1 MSFIPNRSGLRPTGL
16 QSAELPSLFTSVIVS
31 GMETTVKYLSD
42 TKVNLTIT
50 VGALEL
56 GEAEQVAL
64 TKLSK
69 TTKVPGFRA
78 GKVPASVAAKH
89 VNPQALQEQTL
100 DDALSRAVAEAFLK
114 EKLQPLD
121 RPSVE
126 VKKFVP
132 GETLEF
138 TAEVEVLPKVE
149 LGEYKNLTTKK
160 EKATVTAQEIDE
172 TIDRMRTG
180 MAEKKEVTRAAKDG
194 DEVVI
199 DFVGKKDDVAF
210 DGGTATDYTLKL
222 GANQFI
228 PGFEEGIIGH
238 KADETFDLDLAFPD
252 DYHAAELAGTK
263 VVFTVTLNKVL
274 EAELPKVDDE
284 FAKKAGQFETV
295 DALKA
300 DIKKELLDQKER
312 SVNDKHKDALI
323 NELIEKSKVP
333 VPDVLVEDQMRSIE
347 RDFEQNLLY
356 QGLSIDNYLASN
368 GFKDMEEW
376 RENEVRPTALKRVQA
391 GLVLAEL
398 TTAEK
403 VSATDAEIDEH
414 VEVHKQQYQNNPEAL
429 KQFETAEVR
438 RDIANHFVTE
448 KTIERLLELNK

>member
-1 MSFIPNRSGLRPTGL
+1 
-16 QSAELPSLFTSVIVS
+16 
-31 GMETTVKYLSD
+31 METTLKYLSD
-42 TKVNLTIT
+42 TKVILTIT

-89 VNPQALQEQTL
+89 VNPQALQEQAL
-100 DDALSRAVAEAFLK
+100 DDALSRAVAEAFVS

-132 GETLEF
+132 GEILEF

-149 LGEYKNLTTKK
+149 LGDYKKLSAKQ
-160 EKATVTAQEIDE
+160 EKASVTAKEIDE
-172 TIDRMRTG
+172 TIERMRSGFAT
-180 MAEKKEVTRAAKDG
+180 KKEVKRAAKDG
-194 DEVVI
+194 DETVI
-199 DFVGKKDDVAF
+199 DFVGKKEGVAF

-222 GANQFI
+222 GSNQFI
-228 PGFEEGIIGH
+228 PGFEEGIVGHNIG
-238 KADETFDLDLAFPD
+238 ETFDVDLSFPE

-263 VVFTVTLNKVL
+263 VTFTVTLNKIL
-274 EAELPKVDDE
+274 ESELPKVDDE
-284 FAKKAGQFETV
+284 LAKQAGPFKDLAE
-295 DALKA
+295 LKA
-300 DIKKELLDQKER
+300 DIKRELTSQKER
-312 SVNDKHKDALI
+312 EAGEKFKDALI
-323 NELIEKSKVP
+323 TELVEKSKVP
-333 VPDVLVEDQMRSIE
+333 VPEVLVEDQMRSIE

-356 QGLSIDNYLASN
+356 QGLSIDSYLTTHK
-368 GFKDMEEW
+368 FKDIEAW
-376 RENEVRPTALKRVQA
+376 REKEVRPTALKRVQA

-398 TTAEK
+398 TNAEK

-414 VEVHKQQYQNNPEAL
+414 VEVHKAQYQNNPEAL
-429 KQFETAEVR
+429 KQFETEEVR
-438 RDIANHFVTE
+438 RDIGNHYVTE
-448 KTIERLLELNK
+448 KTIGHLVTLNGGTHTSH